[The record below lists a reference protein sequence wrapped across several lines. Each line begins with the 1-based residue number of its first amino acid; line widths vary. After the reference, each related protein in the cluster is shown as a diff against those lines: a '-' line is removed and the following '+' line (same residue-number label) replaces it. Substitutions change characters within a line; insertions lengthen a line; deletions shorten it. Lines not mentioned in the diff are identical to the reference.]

1 VSLLNSSLFIQ
12 LAVACVP
19 VVADISGIRICK
31 TKAEFIHTP
40 LLAFAWHVIRIKN
53 WKCFAKLNNLQL
65 APEQIKKRAALL
77 SELATLE
84 LKF

>member
-1 VSLLNSSLFIQ
+1 MSLLNSSLFIQ

-19 VVADISGIRICK
+19 VVADISGIRIYK

-40 LLAFAWHVIRIKN
+40 LLAFAWHVIRIKY
-53 WKCFAKLNNLQL
+53 WKCFAKLNNVQL

>member
-1 VSLLNSSLFIQ
+1 MFLLNSSLFVQ
-12 LAVACVP
+12 LAVACVA
-19 VVADISGIRICK
+19 VVADISGIKICK
-31 TKAEFIHTP
+31 TKAEFIYTP
-40 LLAFAWHVIRIKN
+40 SLVFAWHVIRIKA
-53 WKCFAKLNNLQL
+53 WKCFGKLNNVQL